1 MAYRVQVRTHLWAP
15 ALGLALV
22 VSFLPATSLHVS
34 TSHAATAPQAVGTWS
49 MVPQSKDSN
58 GDGFIDGDGGVPSSG
73 ALSAQPSAN
82 FVGAGNFIAQ
92 PNERLIGGSLSWYL
106 DDTGFPVLLNACKSV
121 GDTYTWTVQRGGEV
135 VATTPVKKLTR
146 KACRQTITLP
156 EGLHSLKLT
165 VRKGSATKRLSM
177 VANVSNI
184 LMVVMGDS
192 YASGEGNPRNVN
204 AWLRNTSAR
213 FNPYWD
219 NDRCNRSV
227 HGAPAQAAL
236 QLEKASTKT
245 SVTLVDVSCSGATVD
260 RGILGAQYPNTPTQI
275 EQVTA
280 LIGNRSIDVLSITIG
295 GNDVGFGSIL
305 TTCALA
311 NNCPLAKA
319 TSKPLSNYP
328 TVQSGVQS
336 ETAKLAGAYTRIN
349 DCLTGVPCQS
359 STGDSLQGL
368 QITPGGKVFVSSY
381 PDITRSANGAICSYL
396 TISRDD
402 FQWARDTILSPA
414 PSNPFPYTTTRSQTV
429 NLDNAAGSLNGQI
442 NATTALGWQ
451 PVMGIWGASGD
462 STTGHGVCAGTSA
475 WVFGLTGFSG
485 FTSGSF
491 HPNPQGLESMAK
503 ELLAQ
508 IKATGF

>member
-1 MAYRVQVRTHLWAP
+1 MAYRDLVRTRSRQRVLSLMLIAT
-15 ALGLALV
+15 LLSGLIV
-22 VSFLPATSLHVS
+22 QAT
-34 TSHAATAPQAVGTWS
+34 TAQAASQVKPVGTWS

-73 ALSAQPSAN
+73 ALSAQPSGN

-92 PNERLIGGSLSWYL
+92 PNERLIDGSLSWYL
-106 DDTGFPVLLNACKSV
+106 QPDGFPVSLNACKSV

-135 VATTPVKKLTR
+135 VVTTPIKKLSR
-146 KACRQTITLP
+146 KGCRQTIQLP

-165 VRKGSATKRLSM
+165 VRKGSTAKRVSM
-177 VANVSNI
+177 IANVSNV

-213 FNPYWD
+213 FDPYWD

-236 QLEKASTKT
+236 RLEKSSPKT
-245 SVTLVDVSCSGATVD
+245 SVTLVDVSCSGATID
-260 RGILGAQYPNTPTQI
+260 RGILGSQYLDTPTQI
-275 EQVTA
+275 EQVAA
-280 LIGNRSIDVLSITIG
+280 LIGKRSIDALSLTIG

-319 TSKPLSNYP
+319 TSRPLSNYP
-328 TVQSGVQS
+328 TVQGGVQS
-336 ETAKLAGAYTRIN
+336 ETAKLASAYARVDN
-349 DCLTGVPCQS
+349 CLTDAPCQS
-359 STGDSLQGL
+359 ATGESIQGL
-368 QITPGGKVFVSSY
+368 RITPGGKVFLSSY
-381 PDITRSANGAICSYL
+381 PDITRSANGSICSYL

-402 FQWARDTILSPA
+402 FQWARDTILNPA
-414 PSNPFPYTTTRSQTV
+414 PKNPFAYTTTRSQKV
-429 NLDNAAGSLNGQI
+429 DLDTAAGSLNGQI
-442 NATTALGWQ
+442 NATTSLGWQ

-462 STTGHGVCAGTSA
+462 STTGHGVCAGTNA
-475 WVFGLTGFSG
+475 WIFGLTGITG

-491 HPNPQGLESMAK
+491 HPNPQGLERMAR
-503 ELLAQ
+503 EIITQ

>member
-1 MAYRVQVRTHLWAP
+1 MSVALIATLISGIAIQAP
-15 ALGLALV
+15 TAQ
-22 VSFLPATSLHVS
+22 
-34 TSHAATAPQAVGTWS
+34 AASAVKAVGTWS

-73 ALSAQPSAN
+73 ALSAQPSTN

-92 PNERLIGGSLSWYL
+92 PNERLIDGSLSWYL
-106 DDTGFPVLLNACKSV
+106 QPDGFPVSLNACKSV
-121 GDTYTWTVQRGGEV
+121 GDMFRWTVQRGGEV
-135 VATTPVKKLTR
+135 VVTTPLKKLTR
-146 KACRQTITLP
+146 KTCRQTIVLP

-165 VRKGSATKRLSM
+165 VRKGSTAKRVSM
-177 VANVSNI
+177 IANVSNI

-192 YASGEGNPRNVN
+192 YASGEGNPRNVD
-204 AWLRNTSAR
+204 AWLRNSSAR

-219 NDRCNRSV
+219 SDRCNRSV

-236 QLEKASTKT
+236 RLEKSSSKT
-245 SVTLVDVSCSGATVD
+245 SVTLVDVSCSGATID
-260 RGILGAQYPNTPTQI
+260 RGILGAQYLNTPSQI

-280 LIGNRSIDVLSITIG
+280 LIGNRSIDVLSLTIG

-319 TSKPLSNYP
+319 TSRPLSNYP

-349 DCLTGVPCQS
+349 NCLADAPCQS
-359 STGDSLQGL
+359 ATGESIPGL
-368 QITPGGKVFVSSY
+368 RITPGGKVFLSSY
-381 PDITRSANGAICSYL
+381 PDITRSADGSICNYL
-396 TISRDD
+396 TISRGD
-402 FQWARDTILSPA
+402 FQWARDTILNPSPT
-414 PSNPFPYTTTRSQTV
+414 NPFAYTTSRSQKV
-429 NLDNAAGSLNGQI
+429 DLDTAAGSLNGQV
-442 NATTALGWQ
+442 NATSSLGWQ
-451 PVMGIWGASGD
+451 PVMGVWGASGD
-462 STTGHGVCAGTSA
+462 SATGHGVCAGSNA
-475 WVFGLTGFSG
+475 WVFGLTGITG

-491 HPNPQGLESMAK
+491 HPNPQGLESMAR
-503 ELLAQ
+503 EIFTQ